1 MNQQSSLLK
10 GISTLLLFTVCV
22 LYLQGAWGIGTIGLV
37 IFVLWLAFTIL
48 AYGKQLTSI
57 LGQRRFFLLFLFLI
71 FYFFSSL
78 FSVGLTSSFNRI
90 IAMANMLSPILMFEI
105 MKNKKRST
113 RVCFIILIS
122 SILLYDVFL
131 SFQFQET
138 FGINDMRRGVE
149 LGEENHIMAIAFD
162 ICYAIALVIPAVVE
176 IIKKTKNTPQR
187 RFVALLLIMSVV
199 IFFVFLIRAQYATAI
214 IIVLLG
220 VAYAFF
226 YDKKHIFRFVLVSCI
241 LVFLFISVL
250 PIIVGY
256 MGQSGKQQEI
266 ASRFE
271 EINHVAE
278 GNRQYAGD
286 INARQ
291 NLSLVSFE
299 TFFKHPIFGVNHKLD
314 QDIHIGQQGIG
325 NHSEWLDSLARY
337 GLFAFLLLY
346 FLFDSLRRQRHEI
359 DSGLIMF
366 LFIILGFLNP
376 VLYYPQMVATFLY
389 LPLLYQLLIK
399 ES

>member
-1 MNQQSSLLK
+1 
-10 GISTLLLFTVCV
+10 
-22 LYLQGAWGIGTIGLV
+22 
-37 IFVLWLAFTIL
+37 
-48 AYGKQLTSI
+48 
-57 LGQRRFFLLFLFLI
+57 
-71 FYFFSSL
+71 
-78 FSVGLTSSFNRI
+78 
-90 IAMANMLSPILMFEI
+90 